1 MNNATRDYMRKFGL
15 ELIADF
21 LSEPGR
27 EWSSDTLDQVV
38 NILESAGHYVAGNA
52 ADGEI
57 YLRRTSCLGIR
68 DLPEQCITD
77 CSASGDVAGAVEHW
91 QRSLPFNVEPEVA
104 RECLA
109 RTGGWDRDELEGEDP
124 ATLAQRVLWL
134 ACCDFSEYVKSDGES
149 GTDVF
154 SIGDV

>member
-1 MNNATRDYMRKFGL
+1 MNNATRDYMRKYGL

-27 EWSSDTLDQVV
+27 GWSPNTLGQVV
-38 NILESAGHYVAGNA
+38 DILESAGHYVAGNA

-57 YLRRTSCLGIR
+57 YLRRTSCLCIR

-77 CSASGDVAGAVEHW
+77 CSASGDVTGVVEHW
-91 QRSLPFNVEPEVA
+91 QRSLPFNVEPEAA
-104 RECLA
+104 REYLA

-124 ATLAQRVLWL
+124 DTLAQRVLWI
-134 ACCDFSEYVKSDGES
+134 ACGDFSECINSDGEC